1 MQVETERY
9 IKGIHQGVD
18 WIIKQNKVK
27 PVVELPKWQ
36 IDFEKYGGRAM
47 YEVIKGMYWERF
59 ELRKSTKFELKNE
72 CLTPDIYDLMVM
84 FRSDINKQ
92 LDIPREEI
100 LKKIN
105 K

>member
-9 IKGIHQGVD
+9 ITKIREGVEE
-18 WIIKQNKVK
+18 IINK
-27 PVVELPKWQ
+27 EQLPKWQ

-92 LDIPREEI
+92 LDIP
-100 LKKIN
+100 KKYDIYR
-105 K
+105 

>member
-9 IKGIHQGVD
+9 LTKIREGVEE
-18 WIIKQNKVK
+18 IRNK
-27 PVVELPKWQ
+27 EQLPKWQ

-105 K
+105 R